1 VRDANGFASLVGK
14 QFQLPVMTRDKN
26 IGVFTLTP
34 IIADG
39 QAGFFSCMTELKASI
54 LGLVPGPEQNHCRL
68 FPAACAMPRNNNHES
83 SSN

>member
-39 QAGFFSCMTELKASI
+39 QAAF
-54 LGLVPGPEQNHCRL
+54 LV
-68 FPAACAMPRNNNHES
+68 A
-83 SSN
+83 